1 MMITSPIR
9 TRCGWSQV
17 SYLVPAGDHECW
29 QSQTNSGPGMDH
41 HMCTSTCWW
50 SRVHWGSADNHN
62 CIQDPCSRQQLAD
75 DLKCIYAYVIIQD
88 LLSINNALGTSW
100 RQGNPSCEIRSGWED
115 VEGDQSRESPSF
127 GVSCC
132 CHWSWGHHHRLGSQ
146 TAFSERAPAGIR
158 REALLGEAM
167 RVICPISSPF
177 DWHQG
182 TLLRLWN
189 LHQLKSSWTSMPWY
203 YITGLWCRG
212 VYYRTLKPWYMY
224 LYYTEPQIFRTV
236 SVDVRQKTLNSN

>member
-1 MMITSPIR
+1 MWMITSVLPS
-9 TRCGWSQV
+9 TCWWSRV
-17 SYLVPAGDHECW
+17 HWGVCW

-50 SRVHWGSADNHN
+50 SREHWGSADNHS
-62 CIQDPCSRQQLAD
+62 CIQDQWSRRQQLAD
-75 DLKCIYAYVIIQD
+75 DLKCTYTYVIIED

-100 RQGNPSCEIRSGWED
+100 RQGNLSCEIWSGWED

-146 TAFSERAPAGIR
+146 IAYCERAPAGIR

-167 RVICPISSPF
+167 RVICPIISPF

-182 TLLRLWN
+182 TLVRLWN

-203 YITGLWCRG
+203 ILQDFDAVVCIIGLWSRG
-212 VYYRTLKPWYMY
+212 MCICIIQGHETDPESWGAV
-224 LYYTEPQIFRTV
+224 
-236 SVDVRQKTLNSN
+236 